1 RWYFCK
7 ILICNYRIRSSE
19 FTKSYELQVFNA
31 FGSCIYNRKISRND
45 YQLNLSNQSSDI
57 YFYRAYDESGTLGT
71 GKLII
76 RK

>member
-1 RWYFCK
+1 
-7 ILICNYRIRSSE
+7 
-19 FTKSYELQVFNA
+19 LQVFNA

-71 GKLII
+71 GKLMI